1 MTTLP
6 TTKRPLPPAVLTE
19 DGRSL
24 PVTRAWPSPHHPEL
38 SLECQDADQRRA
50 GSWDGERARLQP
62 LGVDPRLGDLQELSR
77 DGVVVSHRPGKRAVV
92 RREDQFIKVVR
103 RGRAGDVLDG
113 IERAGTFAA
122 HFRTP
127 EVLAHTRSTVTFG
140 ALEGASLHH
149 PGALGTRQWQRAW
162 AEVLDA
168 WSRAVASPAATA
180 PGSAGPDDPGT
191 PEHTAQHEIQVLT
204 HWAGLAAPY
213 VSATEEL
220 RRGVERVSRQLAGL
234 PQVPLRPAHRDLHD
248 KQLLWSPQHGP
259 GLLDVDTACLADPA
273 LDLGNLRAHALLR
286 RLQGIW
292 EPAASITVL
301 RGIDAM
307 AARLEIPDESLA
319 VYERAAVLRLGCVY
333 AVRPAYLDVAAAMRG
348 AAAQVSWSTGGR

>member
-1 MTTLP
+1 MTLLP
-6 TTKRPLPPAVLTE
+6 RANRPLPPAVLTE
-19 DGRSL
+19 DGRPL
-24 PVTRAWPSPHHPEL
+24 PVTRAWPSPEQPEL

-50 GSWDGERARLQP
+50 GSWDGERVRLQP

-103 RGRAGDVLDG
+103 RGRAGAVLAG

-122 HFRTP
+122 HFRAP
-127 EVLAHTRSTVTFG
+127 EVLGHTRSTVTFG

-149 PGALGTRQWQRAW
+149 PGALGPRQWEQAW
-162 AEVLDA
+162 AEVLEA
-168 WSRAVASPAATA
+168 WSRSVASPAATV
-180 PGSAGPDDPGT
+180 PGSAGSGGPGT
-191 PEHTAQHEIQVLT
+191 PEHTAQHEIQVLR
-204 HWAGLAAPY
+204 HWAGLADPY
-213 VSATEEL
+213 ISATEEL
-220 RRGVERVSRQLAGL
+220 RGGVEQVSRELAGL

-273 LDLGNLRAHALLR
+273 LDLGNLRAHAQLR

-292 EPAASITVL
+292 EPAASNTVL
-301 RGIDAM
+301 RGIDAT
-307 AARLEIPDESLA
+307 AARLEIPGESLA

-333 AVRPAYLDVAAAMRG
+333 AVRPAHLDTAATMRG
-348 AAAQVSWSTGGR
+348 HAAHESWSTGGR